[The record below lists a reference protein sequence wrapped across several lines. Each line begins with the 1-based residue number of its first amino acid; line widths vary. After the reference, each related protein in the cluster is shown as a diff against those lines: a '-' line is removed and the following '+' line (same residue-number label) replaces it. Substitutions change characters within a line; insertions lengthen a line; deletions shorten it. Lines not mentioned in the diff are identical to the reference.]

1 MKTKKYKLSFTAV
14 SFMLNNTIKVAEK
27 YNELRDWSTVETEII
42 ENNLLQKRTLSTAKR
57 MFKEYKCRVQAL
69 NTEELEL
76 LLSGSFEVQKQINLL
91 AICKTYQVIL
101 DFIIDIVR
109 NKYLEFNAVL
119 KDIDFEIFL
128 DDKSLDFPELE
139 KLKDS
144 TKVKL
149 RRVVFRILD
158 ESGLITDIK
167 SKIITP
173 ILIKDEVKNIVTKN
187 NPELLKIYL
196 LADIEI
202 NNAYK
207 HLNGAINEN

>member
-167 SKIITP
+167 SKLITP
-173 ILIKDEVKNIVTKN
+173 ILIKDEVKNIVAKN